1 MKVGIITF
9 TYGQNY
15 GNKLQNYALLKI
27 LRDELKLEAYTLQN
41 FDLTTKGGW
50 VNQGKQLVKYLLDI
64 KGERVRRSKQKKFDE
79 FSRTYLN
86 YYKVPLKPDQV
97 ELLQDFDAFVCG
109 SDQIWNPY
117 YNKDMDLFT
126 AGFSKSGL
134 RVSYAASIGLNVLP
148 EDKRE
153 SYKKWLQ
160 GMDYIGIREE
170 QGAKIVQDLTGRKA
184 TVQIDPTMLLG
195 ADAWCNFAQKPK
207 KSIPPKY
214 ILTYFIR
221 GLNPTA
227 QREEK
232 RLAEEKELPVINL
245 NDLNVEEWY
254 DLTPNEFVW
263 MIKNATYVLADS
275 FHATVFSIIFHRPI
289 HCFERVKTELEN
301 EQSSRLSTLLSYF
314 GMEECI
320 SNSNISWDDIS
331 YTDTDEI
338 MTRLREKSLHS
349 LRVSLD
355 KIV

>member
-207 KSIPPKY
+207 KA
-214 ILTYFIR
+214 F
-221 GLNPTA
+221 
-227 QREEK
+227 
-232 RLAEEKELPVINL
+232 
-245 NDLNVEEWY
+245 
-254 DLTPNEFVW
+254 
-263 MIKNATYVLADS
+263 
-275 FHATVFSIIFHRPI
+275 
-289 HCFERVKTELEN
+289 
-301 EQSSRLSTLLSYF
+301 LL
-314 GMEECI
+314 
-320 SNSNISWDDIS
+320 NISSPILS
-331 YTDTDEI
+331 E
-338 MTRLREKSLHS
+338 
-349 LRVSLD
+349 V
-355 KIV
+355 